1 MPSINQ
7 EGSMA
12 NAVKE
17 IEWKRDFDA
26 EMKAAAG
33 AGQHVLL
40 DFSAAPL

>member
-1 MPSINQ
+1 MRSIIQ

-12 NAVKE
+12 HAVKE
-17 IEWKRDFDA
+17 IEWKRDFDT
-26 EMKAAAG
+26 ELKAAAG